1 VAKWQPSVEN
11 LVNARC
17 LIISETDLLAV
28 DSRFNIHHKKQKK
41 MKILITG
48 NMGYIGPSVVSH
60 LRKIYP
66 EAQLIGLDMGYFANC
81 LTNEKVLPECKVD
94 IQYFA
99 DVRRL
104 SDDFLEKVDAIV
116 HLAAISNDPMGNKF
130 ENVTF
135 EINHQASVN
144 LAKKAKESGV
154 SSFIFAS
161 SCSMYGAA
169 EEKPKNEN
177 SPLNPLTAYAKSK
190 VYTERDLEQ
199 LAGDGFKITSLRF
212 STACGMSDRLRLD
225 LVLND
230 FVAGAVASGKITILS
245 DGTPWRP
252 LIHVRD
258 MARAIEWA
266 ISRNAADGGEFLAIN
281 VGRNDWNFQVKD
293 LAEAVENLMPNVEVS
308 INQNA
313 EPDMR
318 SYRVDFSLFKKLAPH
333 HQPRLDL
340 PTTIEKLKDGLES
353 MGFQDENFRNSRF
366 MRLKVL
372 THLRET
378 NLLTETLEWA

>member
-1 VAKWQPSVEN
+1 
-11 LVNARC
+11 
-17 LIISETDLLAV
+17 
-28 DSRFNIHHKKQKK
+28 

-48 NMGYIGPSVVSH
+48 NMGYIGPCVVSH
-60 LRKIYP
+60 LRDNHP
-66 EAQLIGLDMGYFANC
+66 GAELIGLDMGYFANC
-81 LTNEKVLPECKVD
+81 LTNEKMLPECKVD

-99 DVRRL
+99 DVRQISTDL
-104 SDDFLEKVDAIV
+104 LKNVDAVV
-116 HLAAISNDPMGNKF
+116 HLAAISNDPMGKQF

-135 EINHQASVN
+135 DINHQASVN

-154 SSFIFAS
+154 ANFVFAS

-169 EEKPKNEN
+169 EEKPRNEN
-177 SPLNPLTAYAKSK
+177 SPLHPLTAYAKSK
-190 VYTERDLEQ
+190 VYTERDLMS
-199 LAGDGFKITSLRF
+199 LGGDGFKVTSLRF

-266 ISRNAADGGEFLAIN
+266 ISRDGEDGGDFLAVN
-281 VGRNDWNFQVKD
+281 VGCNEWNFQVKD
-293 LAEAVENLMPNVEVS
+293 LADAVAKVVPNIEVS

-313 EPDMR
+313 EPDKR
-318 SYRVDFSLFKKLAPH
+318 SYRVDFSLFKTLAPN
-333 HQPRLDL
+333 HQPKLDL
-340 PTTIEKLKDGLES
+340 PTAITEIKEGLEG
-353 MGFQDENFRNSRF
+353 MNFQDENFRNSRF
-366 MRLKVL
+366 MRLKIL

-378 NLLTETLEWA
+378 NLLTESLGWT